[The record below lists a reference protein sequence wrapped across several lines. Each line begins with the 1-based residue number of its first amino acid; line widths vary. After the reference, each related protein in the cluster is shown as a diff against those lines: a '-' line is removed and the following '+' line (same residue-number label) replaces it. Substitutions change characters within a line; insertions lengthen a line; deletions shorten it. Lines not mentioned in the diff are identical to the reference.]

1 MVMEYN
7 LINETNVNKK
17 NCLDTNYYFFPPF
30 LHVDLGVVN
39 LLVTLLT
46 LADNSPTAF
55 LADLVFCLM

>member
-7 LINETNVNKK
+7 LINKTNVNK
-17 NCLDTNYYFFPPF
+17 TVWIQITISF
-30 LHVDLGVVN
+30 LHVVLGVVN
-39 LLVTLLT
+39 LLVTLLA

>member
-7 LINETNVNKK
+7 LINETNVNK
-17 NCLDTNYYFFPPF
+17 NGLDTNYYFFLPF
-30 LHVDLGVVN
+30 LHAVLGVVN
-39 LLVTLLT
+39 LLVTLLA

>member
-30 LHVDLGVVN
+30 LHVVLGVVN
-39 LLVTLLT
+39 LLVTLLA
-46 LADNSPTAF
+46 LADNSSTAL
-55 LADLVFCLM
+55 LADLVFCPM

>member
-30 LHVDLGVVN
+30 LHAVLGVVN
-39 LLVTLLT
+39 LLVTLLA

>member
-7 LINETNVNKK
+7 LINETNVIK

-30 LHVDLGVVN
+30 LHAVWGVVN
-39 LLVTLLT
+39 LLVTLLA

-55 LADLVFCLM
+55 